1 MITDIEQL
9 MDYSERNNEDSR
21 ERALRL
27 IAYLEDAGLSLE
39 GNGFLDDEDENLVEK
54 VEDYYESNSKIL
66 DKKYWLLKIGIIS

>member
-27 IAYLEDAGLSLE
+27 IAYLEDTGLSLE

-54 VEDYYESNSKIL
+54 IEDYYESNSKIL
-66 DKKYWLLKIGIIS
+66 DKKY

>member
-66 DKKYWLLKIGIIS
+66 DKKY